1 MCEGLLEIKDY
12 DPFRP
17 ATLLSDFWCLG
28 VLFFFLLFFVSF
40 LNTSYMVRGVYAFYK
55 ISQTT
60 YQKNIIE

>member
-28 VLFFFLLFFVSF
+28 GCFFFSSF
-40 LNTSYMVRGVYAFYK
+40 LYISYILRGDYAFYK
-55 ISQTT
+55 FL
-60 YQKNIIE
+60 

>member
-28 VLFFFLLFFVSF
+28 GCFLFSSLLYVSYI
-40 LNTSYMVRGVYAFYK
+40 LRGDYAFYK
-55 ISQTT
+55 ISLIT
-60 YQKNIIE
+60 YQKNIIR